1 MFGSCPSELDD
12 EMLPLVLWILATVAT
27 CFIESLDILNTIFLS
42 SLISNPLD
50 PVDFIFFYIS
60 SLKSLNLVLIPGA
73 KLDDHQG
80 TWVEYQKS

>member
-12 EMLPLVLWILATVAT
+12 EMLPLVLWILATVTT
-27 CFIESLDILNTIFLS
+27 CFIESLDTLNTIFLS

-60 SLKSLNLVLIPGA
+60 SLKSLNLVIIPGA